1 MCGRDG
7 RDGRNGRNVNGKGG
21 GTNKVCRLQVLHVQ
35 LINQEK
41 HLNN

>member
-1 MCGRDG
+1 M
-7 RDGRNGRNVNGKGG
+7 VNGKRSRD
-21 GTNKVCRLQVLHVQ
+21 KQSQLQVVHVQ

>member
-1 MCGRDG
+1 VMCGRGG
-7 RDGRNGRNVNGKGG
+7 REGRGVNGKGG
-21 GTNKVCRLQVLHVQ
+21 GINKVCRLQVVHVQ